1 MEEKNDSDLECEHQ
15 NSRRAEEYMR
25 LGEKEKDLAVDQAL
39 IRLQNKIHAI
49 LNFLETET
57 KSRMISPS
65 EKDKD
70 QM

>member
-1 MEEKNDSDLECEHQ
+1 MEEKNNSHLECERQ
-15 NSRRAEEYMR
+15 NSRKAEEYMR

-49 LNFLETET
+49 LNFLETEA
-57 KSRMISPS
+57 KSRIISPS
-65 EKDKD
+65 EKNKD

>member
-1 MEEKNDSDLECEHQ
+1 MTAIWNVSAKTAEK
-15 NSRRAEEYMR
+15 AEEYMR

-49 LNFLETET
+49 LNFLETEA
-57 KSRMISPS
+57 KSRIISPS
-65 EKDKD
+65 EKNKD